1 MSFLA
6 AALLIAGCT
15 GESIEQTDIL
25 AKEEPVAEPPP
36 QPAQQPQMHP
46 IDEYPDN
53 VRDRIFFDLDK
64 AVLRDDA
71 IAAMDS
77 QAKWLTR
84 HPDVLSVIEGHA
96 DERGTR
102 EYNLG
107 LGCRRA
113 VAMREALIAR
123 GIAPERLGTISYG
136 KERPGVLGSN
146 EDAWAQNRRAV
157 MVVMNQGAT
166 PTLNCGE
173 R

>member
-1 MSFLA
+1 MKHAKTLLTPLLA

-15 GESIEQTDIL
+15 QEPDKQTIADAPPPTPDPI
-25 AKEEPVAEPPP
+25 VEPP
-36 QPAQQPQMHP
+36 A
-46 IDEYPDN
+46 DN
-53 VRDRIFFDLDK
+53 VGDRIFFDFDK
-64 AVLRDDA
+64 AVLREDA
-71 IAAMDS
+71 VAMIEM
-77 QAKWLTR
+77 QADWLTR
-84 HPDVLSVIEGHA
+84 HPDYSTMIEGHA

-113 VAMREALIAR
+113 VAMRDALILR

-136 KERPGVLGSN
+136 KERPAVLGAN

-157 MVVMNQGAT
+157 MVVMNQEAT